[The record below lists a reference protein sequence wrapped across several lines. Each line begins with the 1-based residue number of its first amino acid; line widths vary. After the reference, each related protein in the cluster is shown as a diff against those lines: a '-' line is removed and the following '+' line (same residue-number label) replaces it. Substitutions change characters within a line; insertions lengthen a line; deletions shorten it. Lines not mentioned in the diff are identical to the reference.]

1 MKRMIVGLSV
11 SGIAL
16 LALAGA
22 GHAQM
27 QKRGYGGMGGQGMG
41 MMQGMNAATVARR
54 RAVRR
59 GDIPEAYRTARNP
72 LDDNQKILALGKTVY
87 NENCAACHG
96 AQGRG
101 DGEAGR
107 DLNPKPV
114 DLTRMRYRRFDSDR
128 LIFYAVSEGGARFGS
143 DMPGFKDSLGEKERW
158 AVVRYVQRGLGR

>member
-1 MKRMIVGLSV
+1 MNRTIVGLSV
-11 SGIAL
+11 SGIAFI
-16 LALAGA
+16 ALAAA

-27 QKRGYGGMGGQGMG
+27 QKRGYGGMAGQGMG
-41 MMQGMNAATVARR
+41 MMQGSNSATMARR

-59 GDIPEAYRTARNP
+59 GDIPQAYRTARNP
-72 LDDNQKILALGKTVY
+72 LDGSQKVMALGKTVY
-87 NENCAACHG
+87 DENCVACHG

-107 DLNPKPV
+107 DLDPKPA
-114 DLTRMRYRRFDSDR
+114 DLTRMRYWRFDSDQ

-143 DMPGFKDSLGEKERW
+143 DMPGFKDSLSDKERW